1 MGVPESLRSLHE
13 VSGALTLCTIGPQR
27 CSRVL
32 KGFQGCSC
40 CVPEWVGG
48 VAEDFRGVPESF
60 KGVQGISMGFRGIP
74 RVLKEFQGRPRVFQ
88 RHSRGLQS
96 DSGVFQGNLV
106 EFQA

>member
-1 MGVPESLRSLHE
+1 MGVPESLKSLHE
-13 VSGALTLCTIGPQR
+13 VSGALQGCTIGPQR

-32 KGFQGCSC
+32 KRFQGCSC

-74 RVLKEFQGRPRVFQ
+74 RVLKGFRGRSRVFQ
-88 RHSRGLQS
+88 RHSRGLQG
-96 DSGVFQGNLV
+96 DSGVFQRNL
-106 EFQA
+106 EAFQA